1 MLAVERFLPG
11 DVHHHRGRPGAVP
24 MLFAGRNPDHVAG
37 ADFAH
42 LAAPGLHPAAAGH
55 YTQRLAERMGVP
67 MGAGPRLEAHQ
78 AGTDAR
84 WRRCLDDRILPNH
97 TGERVSWPAARRPG
111 ATGMNVHGRYPPM
124 ATRPPLT

>member
-1 MLAVERFLPG
+1 MLAVERFLHG
-11 DVHHHRGRPGAVP
+11 DVHHHRGRPSAVP

-42 LAAPGLHPAAAGH
+42 LATPGLHPAAAGH
-55 YTQRLAERMGVP
+55 DTKRLAERMGVP
-67 MGAGPRLEAHQ
+67 MGAGPRLEAHP

-84 WRRCLDDRILPNH
+84 PRRGFDDRVLPNPA
-97 TGERVSWPAARRPG
+97 GERVSWPAARRRG
-111 ATGMNVHGRYPPM
+111 ATGMNVHGRCPPM